1 MRWHRDSNPPARSTS
16 WATLLPVDD
25 LARAGLWLDL
35 TVAALTTALV
45 GRRYGRQ
52 PAVRYLAGFAS
63 STASAQLFRWAMT
76 RRIGPERASLAD
88 ALTLSRA
95 TCGAVLAGL
104 VSSGVR
110 DRAGPAGRLGWLATL
125 TGATVTDW
133 LDGPLARQ
141 AGPTQIGKALDIEA
155 DSWLTLWSAAG
166 AVAWTGLPR
175 WCLLPPLLRY
185 IQPLLAFRGG
195 GVPAGGG
202 PWWSRAT
209 GVAQMALIVAALSPF
224 HSRLRA
230 RLLPQVVLPIGA
242 AQGLTVV
249 ALCCQAGR
257 RRDRSL
263 PTSSQSNTCP
273 PLRE

>member
-1 MRWHRDSNPPARSTS
+1 
-16 WATLLPVDD
+16 
-25 LARAGLWLDL
+25 
-35 TVAALTTALV
+35 
-45 GRRYGRQ
+45 
-52 PAVRYLAGFAS
+52 
-63 STASAQLFRWAMT
+63 MT

-104 VSSGVR
+104 VSAGVR

-166 AVAWTGLPR
+166 AVAWGGLPR

-185 IQPLLAFRGG
+185 TQPLLAFRSG
-195 GVPAGGG
+195 GVPTGGG

-230 RLLPQVVLPIGA
+230 APAAGCATDRRGAGSHSGGAELPGGEKTRAVTTHQLSEQYLPS
-242 AQGLTVV
+242 TTRVTFT
-249 ALCCQAGR
+249 ALRWPA
-257 RRDRSL
+257 DAK
-263 PTSSQSNTCP
+263 
-273 PLRE
+273 